1 MDRERELFP
10 PLRALRRALVVSDMR
25 HLTHAA
31 HALRRSQSAVTRSI
45 VGLENFLGVQLFER
59 TVTGMAPTPAG
70 AILFR
75 RLRSAMEHLAQAEA
89 ELFAAPGSGQQA
101 PLNARS
107 FLRLEV
113 SNATLFAFLSV
124 CERKDFKGAA
134 DALGLAQSTTR
145 KSIHELEQQIG
156 TRLFERE
163 PRGAVRPTPTAETLT
178 KHIKRAL
185 WEIRAGL
192 DELAGIDGHV
202 AGTVR
207 IGVMSTARSVVV
219 PRAIDR
225 LHKRHPEIV
234 ASVYW
239 ANYAD
244 LKSALSCGDIDLIVG
259 TLRAE
264 EVGSK
269 EHDSISI
276 VQDEVVIA
284 ARAQHPLAKAAQVQL
299 RDLLGLDWIL
309 PPAHFQLRKWLRNEL
324 QRQGLTEP
332 QPFIETASLA
342 IFRGSLLE
350 SDCVALS
357 TRLQCWHD
365 LVQHG
370 LLASLPVEGFAEA
383 QTRAPFHLHLTKR
396 AGATL
401 SPAANALYLA
411 VADVA
416 RELQLDELA
425 GCNAPPLRLVT

>member
-1 MDRERELFP
+1 MQQEQRQFP

-31 HALRRSQSAVTRSI
+31 DALRRSQSALTRSI
-45 VGLENFLGVQLFER
+45 VGLEEALGVALFER

-70 AILFR
+70 TVLFR
-75 RLRSAMEHLAQAEA
+75 RMRAAMDHLARAEA
-89 ELFAAPGSGQQA
+89 ELAPILGVSQRTA
-101 PLNARS
+101 PSARS
-107 FLRLEV
+107 LLRLEI
-113 SNATLFAFLSV
+113 SNAALFAFLAV
-124 CERKDFKGAA
+124 CDQRDIRRAA
-134 DALGLAQSTTR
+134 DSLGIALATAR
-145 KSIHELEQQIG
+145 KSIRELEQQMG

-163 PRGAVRPTPTAETLT
+163 PRAAVRLTPAAETLE
-178 KHIKRAL
+178 KYVKRAL

-192 DELAGIDGHV
+192 DELEGIDGHI
-202 AGTVR
+202 AGPAR

-225 LHKRHPEIV
+225 LHKEYPEVV
-234 ASVYW
+234 ANVYW

-244 LKSALSCGDIDLIVG
+244 LKSALSYGDIDFIVG
-259 TLRAE
+259 ALRVEELDAAEFETSTL
-264 EVGSK
+264 
-269 EHDSISI
+269 

-284 ARAQHPLAKAAQVQL
+284 ARAEHPLAGSASVEL
-299 RDLLGLDWIL
+299 TDLLGLDWIL
-309 PPAHFQLRKWLRNEL
+309 PPPHFQLRRWFRAKLGRY
-324 QRQGLTEP
+324 GLEEP

-370 LLASLPVEGFAEA
+370 LLTSLPVSGLAAA
-383 QTRAPFHLHLTKR
+383 QRDRPFYLHLMKR
-396 AGATL
+396 AGVTL

-411 VADVA
+411 VAETARTLQSAGVVA
-416 RELQLDELA
+416 REA
-425 GCNAPPLRLVT
+425 GALRLVT